1 MIDIETIDHLQIL
14 APTGSEAAI
23 RQFYGETLGLVEV
36 EKPPELRARGGV
48 WYKIGPGAVL
58 LHIGVEDAPPDA
70 GRRHFAFRVS
80 DVAGARQALAEA
92 GVRTGDAPRVSGMP
106 RFYAWDP
113 FGNQIEF
120 MAYEGARSYKRFRT
134 PARRSAP
141 APVEDEEEL

>member
-1 MIDIETIDHLQIL
+1 VIDIETIDHLQVL
-14 APTGSEAAI
+14 APTGSEAAV
-23 RQFYGETLGLVEV
+23 RAFYGETLGLVEV
-36 EKPPELRARGGV
+36 EKPPELKARGGV

-58 LHIGVEDAPPDA
+58 LHIGVEENPPDA
-70 GRRHFAFRVS
+70 GRRHFAFRVR
-80 DVAGARQALAEA
+80 DVAGARQALEEA

-134 PARRSAP
+134 PARRAVAAP
-141 APVEDEEEL
+141 AEDEEE